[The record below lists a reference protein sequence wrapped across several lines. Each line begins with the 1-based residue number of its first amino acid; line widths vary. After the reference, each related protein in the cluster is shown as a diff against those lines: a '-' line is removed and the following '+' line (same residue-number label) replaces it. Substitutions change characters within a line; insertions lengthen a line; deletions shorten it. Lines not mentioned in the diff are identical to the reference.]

1 MSNDRDELTKLEF
14 IHRSA
19 SARDIASV
27 ADFEV
32 EETYEDHIDHY
43 EDNEFSQIPLPYS
56 EQYYD
61 VENEELVDLD
71 REHVVRGATGLME
84 VMKKLTEKDFLI
96 FDSFGKRL
104 FDQPEEDSL
113 PYRYEAGK
121 IELDG
126 EFYGPRQVY
135 ENYEELKE
143 RLPEE
148 KYDLLLGLAQE
159 RHRYFIITLPDVNKR
174 PVRTLCYQLLMQLET
189 RLADLIK
196 EKYESEDLFGEVDHR
211 TLGLW
216 KQDEINDNKVHI
228 AEHMGIGEIKK
239 IVRKDGDMVDSL
251 GFRSKTQFREQ
262 LSGVVKLR
270 NKVMHPTRTLV
281 HDTDHLDRQKDRL
294 DRVEELVEILIQY
307 QEERI
312 SHPYSDDLNLPE
324 EIE

>member
-1 MSNDRDELTKLEF
+1 MTTDEDRPTKLDF

-43 EDNEFSQIPLPYS
+43 KDNGFSQIPLPYS

-61 VENEELVDLD
+61 VEDEELKDLD
-71 REHVVRGATGLME
+71 REHVVSGGTGLME
-84 VMKKLTEKDFLI
+84 VMERLTGNDFLI
-96 FDSFGKRL
+96 FDSFDKRL
-104 FDQPEEDSL
+104 LDQPEGDSL

-143 RLPEE
+143 RLPGE
-148 KYDLLLGLAQE
+148 KHDLLLGLAQE

-189 RLADLIK
+189 RLAEMIQEEYD
-196 EKYESEDLFGEVDHR
+196 SEELFGEVNHR

-228 AEHMGIGEIKK
+228 AEHMNIGELKK
-239 IVRKDGDMVDSL
+239 IVRKDGDMVDEL
-251 GFRSKTQFREQ
+251 GFGSKTKFGDQ
-262 LSGVVKLR
+262 LSGVVDLR
-270 NKVMHPTRTLV
+270 NKIMHPTRTLA
-281 HDTDHLDRQKDRL
+281 HDKDHLETQRDRL
-294 DRVEELVEILIQY
+294 ARINEMVEILIENQK
-307 QEERI
+307 ERI
-312 SHPYSDDLNLPE
+312 DHPYSDDIELPE
-324 EIE
+324 EF